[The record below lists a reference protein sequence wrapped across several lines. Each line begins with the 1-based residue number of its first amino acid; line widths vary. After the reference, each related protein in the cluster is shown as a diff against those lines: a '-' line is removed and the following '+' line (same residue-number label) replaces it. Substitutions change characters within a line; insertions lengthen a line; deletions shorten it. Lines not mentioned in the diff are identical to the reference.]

1 MDDSLRPLTD
11 ACMKLTGLG
20 VRVAHTEQD
29 LLQLWR
35 IYVVYW
41 QGVKPKDE
49 LLGFLHALA
58 VEVRQIQADI
68 TTQQDADSARM
79 SELFKMQENVFEV
92 VILEAQTHVL
102 PCQQSNTFY
111 CQVLGGT
118 FRMMELLQ
126 CALKQRR
133 EAGTHEQFHAKFE
146 LMTQG
151 MMQNMKV
158 FSDERHAFE
167 ELQLQREGMLRAEYE
182 KAAQEVRRLSLEN
195 SQLQSELEVVRK
207 RKDRLEDFN
216 RQMLSEIAGM
226 AEQNVHA
233 GAL

>member
-1 MDDSLRPLTD
+1 MDDSPRALTD

-58 VEVRQIQADI
+58 AEVRQIQADI
-68 TTQQDADSARM
+68 TTQQDADSAPM
-79 SELFKMQENVFEV
+79 TELFKMQENVFEV
-92 VILEAQTHVL
+92 VILEAQTQVL
-102 PCQQSNTFY
+102 PWQHSNTLY

-118 FRMMELLQ
+118 FRVMELLL

-151 MMQNMKV
+151 MMQT
-158 FSDERHAFE
+158 
-167 ELQLQREGMLRAEYE
+167 
-182 KAAQEVRRLSLEN
+182 
-195 SQLQSELEVVRK
+195 
-207 RKDRLEDFN
+207 
-216 RQMLSEIAGM
+216 
-226 AEQNVHA
+226 
-233 GAL
+233 

>member
-58 VEVRQIQADI
+58 AEVRQIQVDM
-68 TTQQDADSARM
+68 TTQQDADDARM
-79 SELFKMQENVFEV
+79 TQLFKMQENVFEV
-92 VILEAQTHVL
+92 VILEAQTQVL

-118 FRMMELLQ
+118 FRMMELLL

>member
-1 MDDSLRPLTD
+1 MDDSPRALTD
-11 ACMKLTGLG
+11 ACMNLTALG

-58 VEVRQIQADI
+58 AEVRQIQADI
-68 TTQQDADSARM
+68 TTRQDADSARM
-79 SELFKMQENVFEV
+79 TELFKIQENVFEV
-92 VILEAQTHVL
+92 VILEAQTQVL
-102 PCQQSNTFY
+102 PCQPSNTFY

-118 FRMMELLQ
+118 FRMMELLL

-167 ELQLQREGMLRAEYE
+167 ELQLQHAGMLRAEYW
-182 KAAQEVRRLSLEN
+182 KAEQDVRRLTLEN
-195 SQLQSELEVVRK
+195 KELQSELEVVRK

-216 RQMLSEIAGM
+216 RQMLSEIKGM
-226 AEQNVHA
+226 SEQNVHD
-233 GAL
+233 GAV